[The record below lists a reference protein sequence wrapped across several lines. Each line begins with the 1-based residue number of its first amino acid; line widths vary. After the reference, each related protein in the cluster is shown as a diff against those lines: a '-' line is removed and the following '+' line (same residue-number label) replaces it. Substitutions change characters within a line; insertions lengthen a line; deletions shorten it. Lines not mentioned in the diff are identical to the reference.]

1 MDFNIGMVSQYKSE
15 YEPKRII
22 RFDNFLCAKQA
33 NTVLILE
40 SLLLFHFVLT
50 NHFVMYAIHLKNKS
64 LNQFIKYFKKVW
76 LAN

>member
-1 MDFNIGMVSQYKSE
+1 MNFNMGMVSQYKVNMNQ
-15 YEPKRII
+15 RII

-50 NHFVMYAIHLKNKS
+50 NHFVMYAIHIKNKS
-64 LNQFIKYFKKVW
+64 QVFSHLNQFIKYLKKV
-76 LAN
+76 